1 MRVKLLTSL
10 FTLLIAIILIPLS
23 ILFFM
28 PTLVISKDV
37 VDKKF
42 SLPTSHFLQW
52 RGVKLHYID
61 QGRGIPLLMIHGFG
75 GSARNFSKLAEELK
89 DSFRII
95 RVDIPGFG
103 LSDLPQMGE
112 HPAYV
117 PMYRDYISFLLDTL
131 HLDSVYVI
139 GNSMGGGIAWLAAV
153 DHPDRVVKLVLIGS
167 GGYDAV
173 NIASKLTMFKYTSMR
188 HIFDKG
194 MPEFMSKKAAS
205 SIYADPRKME
215 SEVWQSS
222 NHFMN
227 REGNIQNMLELVTE
241 LQFPDTMLIKGIKCP
256 TLIVWGKEDNVIPV
270 AHAEKFHRDIKNSRV
285 VVYDPCGHVPM
296 MECTEQFK
304 NDFLQFVKG
313 S

>member
-1 MRVKLLTSL
+1 
-10 FTLLIAIILIPLS
+10 
-23 ILFFM
+23 
-28 PTLVISKDV
+28 
-37 VDKKF
+37 
-42 SLPTSHFLQW
+42 
-52 RGVKLHYID
+52 
-61 QGRGIPLLMIHGFG
+61 MIHGFG

-153 DHPDRVVKLVLIGS
+153 DHPDRVIKLVLIGS

-194 MPEFMSKKAAS
+194 MPEFMSKNAAS

-241 LQFPDTMLIKGIKCP
+241 LQFPDTVVSSDDALTVLEGLFSRAKRDSGDYETVFGFDRKDFGIH
-256 TLIVWGKEDNVIPV
+256 IPFLSNAAV
-270 AHAEKFHRDIKNSRV
+270 DGWRRGEPGTPLAEAFRQVREAGPGGILK
-285 VVYDPCGHVPM
+285 
-296 MECTEQFK
+296 
-304 NDFLQFVKG
+304 
-313 S
+313 